1 MCNSRNIYHYEYI
14 TDHQNYEDQLLDNN
28 NDINNNNDRIILDN
42 FNWYNKSLLMLDDIL
57 DNILSCRIIVNQS
70 DSNFIQEFNSIIK
83 NKIDNTYVINYS
95 TNDLL
100 QELNLCS
107 SNKITIN
114 TIILFLT
121 DNSQLNDFETIIFY
135 LKDIVNIN
143 LVLLISSNFDHNN
156 SSFKNN
162 ILKFF
167 NPIFIRYSEE
177 LNDDL
182 DNIYRTHGFN
192 NFEKWNEM
200 WNLRLNPILSINNTL
215 TDINCF
221 LNKLNNEGDE
231 ILGILPNNHIFIN
244 FINHI
249 CNLGSI
255 DIHDIQQFWY
265 IINFIPNFNTLPN
278 INFKLPQIYD
288 ILKFKYELILNFI
301 SILLVSHEYINNSKG
316 SISDEDLLEVLNNN
330 INNYLGINNYIIET
344 AFEFSIQSIFRYLSK
359 LNIIEINSIHN
370 KLLSNSQ
377 NLYFTLYINN
387 TYNFDI

>member
-28 NDINNNNDRIILDN
+28 NDINNNYDRIILDD
-42 FNWYNKSLLMLDDIL
+42 FNWYNKSLLMLDDML

-255 DIHDIQQFWY
+255 DINDIQQFWY
-265 IINFIPNFNTLPN
+265 IINYIPNFNTLPN

-301 SILLVSHEYINNSKG
+301 SILLVSHEYISNSKG